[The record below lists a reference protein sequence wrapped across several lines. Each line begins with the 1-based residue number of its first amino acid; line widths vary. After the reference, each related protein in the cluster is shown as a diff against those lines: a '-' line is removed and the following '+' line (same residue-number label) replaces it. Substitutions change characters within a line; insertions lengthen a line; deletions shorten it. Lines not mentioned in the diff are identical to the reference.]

1 MNFSSRTQMSSDEGS
16 TLSIKSFYRY
26 NHDSVIRES
35 PINKIHLRKQQIK
48 RETKHMLNHE
58 VARELK
64 GYLSNTYKLMDMCQQ
79 YRMLKQKQKAY
90 SPTKLKQMEVK
101 LNFVEKP
108 DEANGED
115 DPKKK
120 MTVYFGHENWNLV
133 LNIMVGLRKSITA
146 LTMVK

>member
-1 MNFSSRTQMSSDEGS
+1 
-16 TLSIKSFYRY
+16 
-26 NHDSVIRES
+26 
-35 PINKIHLRKQQIK
+35 
-48 RETKHMLNHE
+48 MLNHE